1 MTISRP
7 AVDTVAPDEPD
18 EPGRRAVVAVPVESA
33 TIPSAPSVPVSVSE
47 KGDFPYHVRRRWPAL
62 VIVGTQLALDL
73 LGVAAAFYIVWQGD
87 NSLKNL
93 GFEPPSK
100 DTYKLILAVLLATVL
115 VVFNVAGLYTLKR
128 GVSRV
133 DEFIKICS
141 ATSIGVVLGLA
152 VNVFIFGG
160 GVNFFTRQL
169 LIAGWGLA
177 ILFVTGERL
186 LYSGIVSTLRRR
198 GVTVERALI
207 VGTGA
212 PAHTVIE
219 AVRRSPHLGY
229 RIVGL
234 VTDNE
239 GDEACATDVLG
250 VPVLGTVADLVPLIR
265 REKVDEVLI
274 ALAGAS
280 QARLVELV
288 NRCADD
294 PVNVTVY
301 PDTFQ
306 LITNN
311 ELSIGDFGGLPMV
324 QVRQIALRGWNRAL
338 KRGLDIAV
346 SGVVLVLFS
355 PLLLL
360 LAALVKMSSPG
371 PVFLVQERVGR
382 DNAVFGCLKF
392 RTMRADAEATTGP
405 VMATPNDPRRTKLG
419 SFMRRYSLDEF
430 PQFINVLLG
439 EMSVV
444 GPRPERPH
452 FVDQFAQSIPRY
464 QRRHMEKAGLTGWAV
479 VNGLRGNTS
488 IEERT
493 RYDLYYVEN
502 WSLLFDLK
510 IIAKTV
516 VLIFHDRNA
525 Y

>member
-1 MTISRP
+1 MTISHP
-7 AVDTVAPDEPD
+7 VADTATPDEPD
-18 EPGRRAVVAVPVESA
+18 APRTA
-33 TIPSAPSVPVSVSE
+33 TAPA
-47 KGDFPYHVRRRWPAL
+47 KTDFPYHVRHRWPAL
-62 VIVGTQLALDL
+62 VIAATQLMLDL
-73 LGVAAAFYIVWQGD
+73 VCVALAFRVAYGSD
-87 NSLKNL
+87 NSLVNY
-93 GFEPPSK
+93 GFQKP
-100 DTYKLILAVLLATVL
+100 DDDQYLVMLVVLLGTVL
-115 VVFNVAGLYTLKR
+115 VSFNVAGLYTLKR

-133 DEFIKICS
+133 DEFTKICS
-141 ATSIGVVLGLA
+141 ATSVGVVLGLA
-152 VNVFIFGG
+152 ANAFIFGG
-160 GVNFFTRQL
+160 GGFVFSREL
-169 LIAGWGLA
+169 LLSGWGLA
-177 ILFVTGERL
+177 ILLVTTERL
-186 LYSGIVSTLRRR
+186 LYSGVISGLRRR
-198 GVTVERALI
+198 GVTAERALVI
-207 VGTGA
+207 GTGT
-212 PAHTVIE
+212 PARTVLDT
-219 AVRRSPHLGY
+219 VRRSPHLGY
-229 RIVGL
+229 RVVG
-234 VTDNE
+234 VVADE
-239 GDEACATDVLG
+239 QGDAPDTGDVGG
-250 VPVLGTVADLVPLIR
+250 VPVLGTTADLVMLIR

-274 ALAGAS
+274 ALSGVS

-294 PVNVTVY
+294 PVSITVY

-338 KRGLDIAV
+338 KRGLDVAV
-346 SGVVLVLFS
+346 AGTALVFLS

-360 LAALVKMSSPG
+360 LALLVKATSRG
-371 PVFLVQERVGR
+371 PVFYVQERVGR
-382 DNAVFGCLKF
+382 DGVPFGCIKF
-392 RTMRADAEATTGP
+392 RTMRTDAERETGP
-405 VMATPNDPRRTKLG
+405 VWATAGDSRRTRLG
-419 SFMRRYSLDEF
+419 AFMRRYSLDEF

-452 FVDQFAQSIPRY
+452 FVDQFTASIPRY
-464 QRRHMEKAGLTGWAV
+464 QRRHLEKAGITGWAV

-516 VLIFHDRNA
+516 VLIFRDRNA

>member
-7 AVDTVAPDEPD
+7 VAQTTALDEPD
-18 EPGRRAVVAVPVESA
+18 APLQRAAVAAPDAAVPE
-33 TIPSAPSVPVSVSE
+33 PSKPSLH
-47 KGDFPYHVRRRWPAL
+47 GDFPYHVRRRWPSL
-62 VIVGTQLALDL
+62 VIAATQLALDL
-73 LGVAAAFYIVWQGD
+73 LCVGFAFYLAWRGD
-87 NSLKNL
+87 NSLKSL
-93 GFEPPSK
+93 GFEPPSE
-100 DTYKLILAVLLATVL
+100 DTYKLMLAVLLVTVL
-115 VVFNVAGLYTLKR
+115 AAFNFAGLYTLKR

-141 ATSIGVVLGLA
+141 ATSVGVVAGLA
-152 VNVFIFGG
+152 VNAFIFGG
-160 GVNFFTRQL
+160 SGFVFSRQL
-169 LIAGWGLA
+169 LLSGWALA
-177 ILFVTGERL
+177 ILFVTTERL
-186 LYSGIVSTLRRR
+186 IYSGIISMLRRR
-198 GVTVERALI
+198 GVTTENALV
-207 VGTGA
+207 VGTGT

-219 AVRRSPHLGY
+219 TVRRSPHLGY
-229 RIVGL
+229 RIVGV
-234 VTDNE
+234 VTDDG
-239 GDEACATDVLG
+239 GDDANVCDVLG
-250 VPVLGTVADLVPLIR
+250 VPVLGTVHDLVPLIR

-288 NRCADD
+288 DRCADD

-338 KRGLDIAV
+338 KRGLDILV
-346 SGVVLVLFS
+346 SGVILVLFS

-360 LAALVKMSSPG
+360 LAALVKLTSPG

-382 DNAVFGCLKF
+382 DGVVFGCLKF
-392 RTMRADAEATTGP
+392 RTMVVNAEAKTGP
-405 VMATPNDPRRTKLG
+405 VWATPDDPRRTRLG
-419 SFMRRYSLDEF
+419 AFMRRYSLDEF

-452 FVDQFAQSIPRY
+452 FVDQFTQSIPRY

-516 VLIFHDRNA
+516 VLIFRDRNA